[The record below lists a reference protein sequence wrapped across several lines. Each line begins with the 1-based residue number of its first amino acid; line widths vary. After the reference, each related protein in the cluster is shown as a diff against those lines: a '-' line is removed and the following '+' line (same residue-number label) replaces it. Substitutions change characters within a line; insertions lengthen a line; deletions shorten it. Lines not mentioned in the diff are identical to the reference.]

1 MDYGWWN
8 CFHGCNLAQFQI
20 LILVNV
26 PEMIAEKYASYHFIL
41 GSKSPRRQHLLK
53 ELGLQY
59 ELDTIEL
66 DESYPPRLKGAA
78 IARYLCELKAD
89 AYNLENKPD
98 NSVLITADT
107 IVWLDGECIGKPGGK
122 QEAIQM
128 LGKLSGKEHIVY
140 TGICLRT
147 RDRKHIFHAET
158 AVTFKKL
165 LDKEVEYYVTHHRP
179 YDKAGSYGI
188 QDWIG
193 YTAVTGI
200 KGCYYNVMGF
210 PVQKFWE
217 ELGLFLDP
225 AH

>member
-1 MDYGWWN
+1 
-8 CFHGCNLAQFQI
+8 
-20 LILVNV
+20 
-26 PEMIAEKYASYHFIL
+26 MIAEKYASYHFIL

-66 DESYPPRLKGAA
+66 DESYPPHLKGAD

-89 AYNLENKPD
+89 AYKLENKPE

-107 IVWLDGECIGKPGGK
+107 IVWLEGECIGKPGGR

-147 RDRKHIFHAET
+147 KDRKHIFHAET
-158 AVTFKKL
+158 AVTFKEL
-165 LDKEVEYYVTHHRP
+165 LDKEVEYYVAYHRP

-217 ELGLFLDP
+217 ELGLFLDLK
-225 AH
+225 H